1 MALAAL
7 FGCDLAWS
15 TSIRQNRSNPIQI
28 LTKWR
33 SRRFKRGRSLFSD
46 DRRPARRVRRDGPD
60 RGHPRRP
67 RCRPRWERAP
77 QQFAQILPPLRA
89 QASALFQGQGG
100 GHRGRGVHGSRAGA
114 RPPRPRRSRRLRS
127 AEAARAEAEAQ
138 TAKAAAL
145 IAGTG
150 YHRRDGELAELQA
163 RLAEPSS
170 SRPSEAR
177 AGIVKD
183 AAV

>member
-100 GHRGRGVHGSRAGA
+100 GHRGRGVTDLALERARLA
-114 RPPRPRRSRRLRS
+114 LDVPAAFEALRPPAPKRKPRPPRLPRSS
-127 AEAARAEAEAQ
+127 PAPAITAA
-138 TAKAAAL
+138 TANSPSCRPASQN
-145 IAGTG
+145 
-150 YHRRDGELAELQA
+150 HRRPGQA
-163 RLAEPSS
+163 KREPGS
-170 SRPSEAR
+170 
-177 AGIVKD
+177 
-183 AAV
+183 